1 MLQEL
6 TLSCSFELAL
16 ELLSQC
22 HPHLMA
28 MRIHI
33 LTSFAELDSLN
44 GLVIPFV
51 AFQSLLDISNNNL
64 INTQK
69 SFY

>member
-16 ELLSQC
+16 ELLFQC
-22 HPHLMA
+22 HPYLVA
-28 MRIHI
+28 VRIDI
-33 LTSFAELDSLN
+33 LTFSAELNSLN

-51 AFQSLLDISNNNL
+51 AFQSLPDISNNNL
-64 INTQK
+64 INTRK